1 VFPEQY
7 NWDMSKKRKAKNY
20 DYDVCLSFAGED
32 REYVSKV
39 AALLKENGIRVF
51 YDEYEQV
58 ALWGKD
64 LYQHLDDIYRNTAKH
79 CVVFVSRYYA
89 KRLWTNHERKSAQAR
104 AFGENYEYILP
115 ARFDKTPL
123 PGLLPTIGYVELQG
137 LSAKEFAELI
147 LEKVGIPHRP
157 YYVPPVPDRLFKAL
171 HCKTKVRRSYAVEQA
186 QALVEA
192 LQRMSEI
199 EKKLVAFIFLHGCPT
214 DLPENMHID
223 ADYLRRVSGL
233 PISQCVRELKSLSSV
248 GFRTKLVTRKNHGA
262 NPLIQLSFDM
272 RTVDYDGPDDTTGVV
287 EAMIGC
293 LREDYCR
300 ECATT
305 AILEG
310 DFSAL
315 STTTM
320 KPEKH
325 SSNKKRS
332 HKSRL

>member
-1 VFPEQY
+1 MPY
-7 NWDMSKKRKAKNY
+7 KRKAKNY

-32 REYVSKV
+32 RDYVSKV
-39 AALLKENGIRVF
+39 ALLLKGRGIRVF

-79 CVVFVSRYYA
+79 CVVFISRHYA

-104 AFGENYEYILP
+104 AFEENYEYILP
-115 ARFDKTPL
+115 ARFDNTPL
-123 PGLLPTIGYVELQG
+123 PGLLPTVGYVELQD

-147 LEKVGIPHRP
+147 AEKVGIPHRP

-171 HCKTKVRRSYAVEQA
+171 HCKSKARKSYAVEQA
-186 QALVEA
+186 EA
-192 LQRMSEI
+192 FVDSLQRMSEI
-199 EKKLVAFIFLHGCPT
+199 EKRLVASIFLHGCPT
-214 DLPENMHID
+214 DLPENIHID

-233 PISQCVRELKSLSSV
+233 PTSQCIRELKRLSSL

-287 EAMIGC
+287 DAMIDC
-293 LREDYCR
+293 LGEDHCG
-300 ECATT
+300 ECTLA

-325 SSNKKRS
+325 SSKKKRPN
-332 HKSRL
+332 KSRG